1 MSLISWI
8 ICFFSI
14 VRLLCTPDYSII
26 QEAFAALLS
35 ARNGIG
41 SEMKFICRKKKKT
54 AYRSSKNLLTVPE
67 KNSLP

>member
-14 VRLLCTPDYSII
+14 ICLLCIPDYSIV
-26 QEAFAALLS
+26 QEALAALLS
-35 ARNGIG
+35 ECSGTG
-41 SEMKFICRKKKKT
+41 SEEGIRLPQKEKT
-54 AYRSSKNLLTVPE
+54 AYRSSKILLTVLE